1 MRQWLQRGSCCGS
14 GGVHEPFSLAG
25 PGVKGKGDGG
35 TATEYCRDAGRG
47 GCAVLAHQAGLLRL
61 PGHTQERELQADHA
75 HVEWACRS
83 TLIEDLVTKH
93 VRDETHEGMKDAN
106 LVNKAL
112 RERVIPQPRCHFGHQ
127 HGVDGSRRPQELRYP
142 KGQLNERVH

>member
-35 TATEYCRDAGRG
+35 TATEYCRDTGRG
-47 GCAVLAHQAGLLRL
+47 GCAVLVHQAGLLRL

-83 TLIEDLVTKH
+83 TLIEDLVTRH
-93 VRDETHEGMKDAN
+93 VRDETP
-106 LVNKAL
+106 V
-112 RERVIPQPRCHFGHQ
+112 
-127 HGVDGSRRPQELRYP
+127 
-142 KGQLNERVH
+142 

>member
-1 MRQWLQRGSCCGS
+1 MRRWLQRGSCCAS

-35 TATEYCRDAGRG
+35 TATEYCRDTGRG
-47 GCAVLAHQAGLLRL
+47 GCAVLVRQAGLLRL

-75 HVEWACRS
+75 HVQWACRS
-83 TLIEDLVTKH
+83 TLIEDLVTMH
-93 VRDETHEGMKDAN
+93 VRDETHEDVKDAN

-127 HGVDGSRRPQELRYP
+127 HGVDGSRRPQELRDP
-142 KGQLNERVH
+142 QGQLNELVD